1 VRRSRASS
9 NNTPSPA
16 SKQSPLPENDVLVEV
31 KTPSNNNRSKPS
43 PPVARS
49 SPVTTP
55 DKINKLRIDREE
67 INNVKT
73 ICVQLL
79 KAHKKMSKQMT
90 VCKDGMENQSKLLAS
105 MGTKEEIL
113 ESLMKEQRSQFF
125 RNWIALDIKERA
137 YQGRMDKMEQKYIL
151 ELEKRLESWTGSMR
165 LWNESTRERLQE
177 LQSFVDFEAE
187 TNEQFRSNMT
197 DWIEKFQ
204 QDQKND
210 ATRVPA
216 YVFAT
221 NLGEIDEKV
230 PLCGAFGGWCGYG
243 TGNDAKDTK
252 DIETDPII
260 GADENTSPLKR
271 VKKRPW
277 RPLFKNWDRIPLVD
291 EK

>member
-1 VRRSRASS
+1 
-9 NNTPSPA
+9 
-16 SKQSPLPENDVLVEV
+16 
-31 KTPSNNNRSKPS
+31 
-43 PPVARS
+43 
-49 SPVTTP
+49 
-55 DKINKLRIDREE
+55 
-67 INNVKT
+67 
-73 ICVQLL
+73 
-79 KAHKKMSKQMT
+79 
-90 VCKDGMENQSKLLAS
+90 
-105 MGTKEEIL
+105 
-113 ESLMKEQRSQFF
+113 MKEQRSQFF